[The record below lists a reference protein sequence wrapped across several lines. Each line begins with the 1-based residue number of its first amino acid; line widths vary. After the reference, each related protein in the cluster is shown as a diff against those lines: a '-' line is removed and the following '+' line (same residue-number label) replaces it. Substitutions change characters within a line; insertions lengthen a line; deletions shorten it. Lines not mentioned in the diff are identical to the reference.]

1 MVDTHLQINMM
12 HWSAVFAHSD
22 DQNRIEWETFLHS
35 SLIKMY
41 LGILWNGFSY
51 DFLDVS
57 VLSVRC
63 PESLPLVNFARWQEG
78 EKAERG
84 IGGGE
89 EWRTDP

>member
-1 MVDTHLQINMM
+1 
-12 HWSAVFAHSD
+12 
-22 DQNRIEWETFLHS
+22 
-35 SLIKMY
+35 MY
-41 LGILWNGFSY
+41 LKITWNGFSY

-57 VLSVRC
+57 ILFVRC

-84 IGGGE
+84 WGGGE